1 MQGKHTKKFK
11 ETKLSSDIKLVI
23 DALVVMKDHRQI
35 KYSKEH
41 ITAGPVPGIDIHYL
55 ENTGTVVCREGL
67 SFVMKDHFQF

>member
-1 MQGKHTKKFK
+1 MQGKHTKNFK

-35 KYSKEH
+35 KYSKKH
-41 ITAGPVPGIDIHYL
+41 TTAGPVPGSDIYYL
-55 ENTGTVVCREGL
+55 ENTGTVFCLEGL

>member
-35 KYSKEH
+35 KYSKKH
-41 ITAGPVPGIDIHYL
+41 ITAGPVPGIDIYYL
-55 ENTGTVVCREGL
+55 ENTGTVFCLEGL